1 MKTMNHMYIF
11 ERIKYLKIL
20 IENYNYETMI
30 YIIIFR
36 MIKYLK
42 LYIKKNFNYAYFI
55 SDYFKKIISRNILQF
70 IFNFI
75 ITYELYLRSFNLIFS
90 LL

>member
-1 MKTMNHMYIF
+1 MNHMYIF
-11 ERIKYLKIL
+11 ERIKYLKFL

-30 YIIIFR
+30 HIIIFG

-55 SDYFKKIISRNILQF
+55 SDYF
-70 IFNFI
+70 
-75 ITYELYLRSFNLIFS
+75 
-90 LL
+90 